1 MGYKHSIIFKVNKHL
16 KSVSEL
22 KVRVNYNIV
31 SKSSLFFLNNEKNMI
46 RKQTLKTWLIAS
58 LFMMMPSLLS
68 AQSYAKKTLITIGDK
83 EISACEFMDTYEKN
97 NVKTDVIDKK
107 NIDEYLDLY
116 IDFKLKVTEAE
127 DLKMDT
133 VPSFV
138 KELKNYRDQL
148 AKPYFSNDDITEEL
162 VKEAYERMQFDMN
175 AAHILI
181 KCGAKALPADTLAAY
196 DKAMK
201 IRERILK
208 GEDFSAVAME
218 MSDDPSARDMAE
230 IPGVRKAYTGNRG
243 ELGYFTAFDMVYPFE
258 TGVYTTE
265 VGEVSMPIRSD
276 FGYHIIKV
284 NSKTPALGI
293 VRAAHIFLAADPKD
307 PSKADSVLRNKAYNI
322 YNELMKDQSQWSDFV
337 KRYSEDNG
345 TIANNGVLSP
355 FKVNQIVPEFITAVK
370 GLQPGEIS
378 EPVKTSFGYH
388 IIRLVA
394 TTPPSAF
401 ETEKAKLEER
411 VERDM
416 RGKISEEIAMKR
428 IMKDN
433 NFKENTKVK
442 DEYIAT
448 IDSTLAMGMYQ
459 PAEIDAEKVIFTIG
473 KETCK
478 LQELVDYIVGHQ
490 RRQGFLS
497 SSAYAYEL
505 YDAFLKEK
513 VFAYEDS
520 VLEDKYPEFKT
531 LVQEYHDGILLFSL
545 MEEQVWNKAVEDTTG
560 LNEYYERNK
569 DNYMWNERVKAIVV
583 ISNNGENVEEIAT
596 LLSGDVTIDSVR
608 AYLNSNK
615 LPASARLSFYQK
627 GDNVNID
634 EMEWKEGSLQIFK
647 STVDNSTQI
656 IKIVELRPVEHK
668 SFKEAKGLVT
678 SGYQNELETLWLQQL
693 REKYPVTVD
702 QKLLK
707 KVKKNY

>member
-1 MGYKHSIIFKVNKHL
+1 
-16 KSVSEL
+16 
-22 KVRVNYNIV
+22 
-31 SKSSLFFLNNEKNMI
+31 MI
-46 RKQTLKTWLIAS
+46 RKQTLKTWLIA
-58 LFMMMPSLLS
+58 LCFMMMPSLLS

-83 EISACEFMDTYEKN
+83 EISAKEFMETYEKN

-107 NIDEYLDLY
+107 DIDEYLNLY

-127 DLKMDT
+127 DLQMDT

-138 KELKNYRDQL
+138 KELKNYRNQL

-162 VKEAYERMQFDMN
+162 VKEAYERMQYDMN

-181 KCGAKALPADTLAAY
+181 KCDAKALPADTLAAY
-196 DKAMK
+196 NKAMS
-201 IRERILK
+201 IRERVLK

-218 MSDDPSARDMAE
+218 MSDDPSARDMEE
-230 IPGVRKAYTGNRG
+230 IPGVRKAYVGNRG
-243 ELGYFTAFDMVYPFE
+243 ELGYFSAFDMVYPFE

-265 VGEVSMPIRSD
+265 IGEVSMPIRSD

-284 NSKTPALGI
+284 NSKTPALGV
-293 VRAAHIFLAADPKD
+293 VRAAHIFLVADPSD
-307 PSKADSVLRNKAYNI
+307 PTKADSILKNKAYNI

-337 KRYSEDNG
+337 RKYSEDRG
-345 TIANNGVLSP
+345 TITNNGILSP
-355 FKVNQIVPEFITAVK
+355 FRVNQIVPEFITAVK
-370 GLQPGEIS
+370 SLKMGEIS

-394 TTPPSAF
+394 NTPPADF
-401 ETEKAKLEER
+401 ETEKARLEER

-416 RGKISEEIAMKR
+416 RGKISEDIAMKR

-442 DEYIAT
+442 DEFIAS

-459 PAEIDAEKVIFTIG
+459 PEEIDSKKVIFTIG
-473 KETCK
+473 KESCK
-478 LQELVDYIVGHQ
+478 LEEFVDYVVGHQ

-497 SSAYAYEL
+497 SSAYAYDL

-513 VFAYEDS
+513 VFAYEDAC
-520 VLEDKYPEFKT
+520 LEEKYPEFKT

-545 MEEQVWNKAVEDTTG
+545 MEEQVWNKVVEDTVG
-560 LNEYYERNK
+560 LKEYYERNK
-569 DNYMWNERVKAIVV
+569 NNYMWNDRVRAIVV
-583 ISNNGENVEEIAT
+583 MSNDKENVEEIT
-596 LLSGDVTIDSVR
+596 SFLSGDVTVDSVR
-608 AYLNSNK
+608 SYLKDNDLK
-615 LPASARLSFYQK
+615 ATARFSFYQN

-634 EMEWKEGSLQIFK
+634 AMAWNEGELQVFE
-647 STVDNSTQI
+647 STVDNTTQI
-656 IKIVELRPVEHK
+656 IKIVEVRPAEPK

-678 SGYQNELETLWLQQL
+678 SGYQTELETLWLQQL
-693 REKYPVTVD
+693 REKYPVKVN
-702 QKLLK
+702 QKILG
-707 KVKKNY
+707 KVRNNY

>member
-1 MGYKHSIIFKVNKHL
+1 
-16 KSVSEL
+16 
-22 KVRVNYNIV
+22 
-31 SKSSLFFLNNEKNMI
+31 MI
-46 RKQTLKTWLIAS
+46 RKQTLKTWLIA
-58 LFMMMPSLLS
+58 LCFMMMPSLLS

-83 EISACEFMDTYEKN
+83 EISAKEFMDTYEKN

-107 NIDEYLDLY
+107 DIDEYLNLY

-127 DLKMDT
+127 DLQMDT

-138 KELKNYRDQL
+138 KELKNYRNQL

-162 VKEAYERMQFDMN
+162 VKEAYERMQYDMN

-181 KCGAKALPADTLAAY
+181 KCDAKALPADTLAAY
-196 DKAMK
+196 NKAMS
-201 IRERILK
+201 IRERVLK

-218 MSDDPSARDMAE
+218 MSDDPSARDMEE
-230 IPGVRKAYTGNRG
+230 IPGVRKAYVGNRG
-243 ELGYFTAFDMVYPFE
+243 ELGYFSAFDMVYPFE

-265 VGEVSMPIRSD
+265 IGEVSMPIRSD

-284 NSKTPALGI
+284 NSKTSALGV
-293 VRAAHIFLAADPKD
+293 VRAAHIFLVADPSD
-307 PSKADSVLRNKAYNI
+307 PTKADSILKNKAYNI

-337 KRYSEDNG
+337 RKYSEDRG
-345 TIANNGVLSP
+345 TITNNGILSP
-355 FKVNQIVPEFITAVK
+355 FRVNQIVPEFITAVK
-370 GLQPGEIS
+370 SLKMGEIS

-394 TTPPSAF
+394 NTPPADF
-401 ETEKAKLEER
+401 ETEKARLEER

-416 RGKISEEIAMKR
+416 RGKISEDIAMKR

-442 DEYIAT
+442 DEFIAS

-459 PAEIDAEKVIFTIG
+459 PEEIDSKKVIFTIG
-473 KETCK
+473 KESCK
-478 LQELVDYIVGHQ
+478 LEEFVDYIVGHQ

-497 SSAYAYEL
+497 SSAYAYDL

-513 VFAYEDS
+513 VFAYEDAC
-520 VLEDKYPEFKT
+520 LEEKYPEFKT

-545 MEEQVWNKAVEDTTG
+545 MEEQVWNKAVEDTVG
-560 LNEYYERNK
+560 LKEYYERNK
-569 DNYMWNERVKAIVV
+569 NNYMWNDRVRAIVV
-583 ISNNGENVEEIAT
+583 MSNDKENVEEIT
-596 LLSGDVTIDSVR
+596 SFLSGDVTIDSVR
-608 AYLNSNK
+608 SYLKDNDLK
-615 LPASARLSFYQK
+615 ATARFSFYQK

-634 EMEWKEGSLQIFK
+634 AMAWNEGELQVFE
-647 STVDNSTQI
+647 STVDNTTQI
-656 IKIVELRPVEHK
+656 IKIVEVRPAEPK

-678 SGYQNELETLWLQQL
+678 SGYQTELETLWLQQL
-693 REKYPVTVD
+693 REKYPVKVN
-702 QKLLK
+702 QKILG
-707 KVKKNY
+707 KVRNNY

>member
-1 MGYKHSIIFKVNKHL
+1 
-16 KSVSEL
+16 
-22 KVRVNYNIV
+22 
-31 SKSSLFFLNNEKNMI
+31 MI
-46 RKQTLKTWLIAS
+46 RKQTLTSWVIA
-58 LFMMMPSLLS
+58 LFVMMMPSLLI
-68 AQSYAKKTLITIGDK
+68 AQSYTKKTLITIGDK
-83 EISACEFMDTYEKN
+83 QISAREFMDTYEKN

-127 DLKMDT
+127 NLKMDT
-133 VPSFV
+133 MPSFV
-138 KELKNYRDQL
+138 KELKNYREQL

-162 VKEAYERMQFDMN
+162 VREAYERMQYDVN

-181 KCGAKALPADTLAAY
+181 KCDAKALPVDTLAAY
-196 DKAMK
+196 NKAMSV
-201 IRERILK
+201 RERILK
-208 GEDFSAVAME
+208 GEDFGTVAME
-218 MSDDPSARDMAE
+218 MSEDPSARDMAE

-276 FGYHIIKV
+276 FGYHVIKV
-284 NSKTPALGI
+284 NSKTPALGL
-293 VRAAHIFLAADPKD
+293 VRAAHIFLAADPND
-307 PSKADSVLRNKAYNI
+307 PNKADSILRNKAYNI
-322 YNELMKDQSQWSDFV
+322 YNELMKDEMQWSDFV
-337 KRYSEDNG
+337 KRYSEDRG
-345 TIANNGVLSP
+345 TVANNGVLST
-355 FKVNQIVPEFITAVK
+355 FRVNQIVPEFITAVK
-370 GLQPGEIS
+370 GLEPGKIS

-388 IIRLVA
+388 IIRLVM
-394 TTPPSAF
+394 TTPPSDF
-401 ETEKAKLEER
+401 ETEKTRLEER

-428 IMKDN
+428 VMKEN

-448 IDSTLAMGMYQ
+448 IDSTLAMGWYQ
-459 PAEIDAEKVIFTIG
+459 PESIEDKVLFTIG
-473 KETCK
+473 KESCK
-478 LQELVDYIVGHQ
+478 LEEFVDYIVGHQ

-505 YDAFLKEK
+505 YDAFLQEK
-513 VFAYEDS
+513 VFAYEDAC
-520 VLEDKYPEFKT
+520 LESKYPEFKT

-560 LNEYYERNK
+560 LKDYYERNK
-569 DNYMWNERVKAIVV
+569 HLYMWNDRVKAIVV
-583 ISNNGENVEEIAT
+583 TSNNKDNVEEIT
-596 LLSGDVTIDSVR
+596 SFLSGDVTADSLR
-608 AYLNSNK
+608 AYLKGNGVQ
-615 LPASARLSFYQK
+615 ASARASFYQK

-634 EMEWKEGSLQIFK
+634 AMEWNEGSLSIFE
-647 STVDNSTQI
+647 SVVDNTTQI
-656 IKIVELRPVEHK
+656 IKIIEVRPAEPK
-668 SFKEAKGLVT
+668 SFKEARGLIT

-693 REKYPVTVD
+693 KEKYPVEVN

-707 KVKKNY
+707 KVRNNY